1 MPWLGLGLDLD
12 LFKMKC
18 LGLFVFVFGLYQADV
33 ATETSI
39 LHCNPLDNLNEI
51 PLGSQI
57 PHLGLG
63 RYHP

>member
-1 MPWLGLGLDLD
+1 MSWLGLGLVRLR
-12 LFKMKC
+12 LISNEMPYFYSF
-18 LGLFVFVFGLYQADV
+18 LVSYQADV

-39 LHCNPLDNLNEI
+39 LHWNPQDNLNEI